1 MDKLSKPVLAQDIN
15 TRNAGSASL
24 DRSTQQG
31 DINHPALSFEKVAVA
46 RFDQMPQNYS
56 ASQAGT
62 STTGSVY
69 RRLNRGA
76 PGTAEDEPI
85 E

>member
-1 MDKLSKPVLAQDIN
+1 MDQPFKPVLAQDIN
-15 TRNAGSASL
+15 TSNADSTSL
-24 DRSTQQG
+24 ARSTQRENK
-31 DINHPALSFEKVAVA
+31 NHPALAFGNVAVA

-62 STTGSVY
+62 STTTSVH

-76 PGTAEDEPI
+76 PGTTEHEPLG
-85 E
+85 